1 MLPAIYTVQRAENIL
16 AVNWDADAPIMQMA
30 DYVVCADIF
39 EAIPRLIQIAEEL
52 RGPVKI

>member
-16 AVNWDADAPIMQMA
+16 AVNWDTDAPIMQMA
-30 DYVVCADIF
+30 DYAVCADIF
-39 EAIPRLIQIAEEL
+39 EAIPELIQIAEEL